1 MILLFAIVGAAALAL
16 RLFLVLP
23 IFSRR
28 QRSSLDARK
37 KRGKAVCSPL
47 QKTLCIVLGSGG
59 HTAEMVRLLSGVD
72 FDRYS
77 RRLYVVGDI
86 DIISLDQIGMLESRR
101 DAEKEEYFVGRV
113 PRSRRVG
120 QPWLTTPLSILL
132 CFGKVV
138 QLMYQ
143 YSPDAVLCNGPG
155 NCVVVCMVATIARVL
170 GIKRIPIIYVESFA
184 RVNTLS
190 LSGKIVYL
198 LADRFI
204 VQWPDILQRYS
215 RAEYVPNLV

>member
-1 MILLFAIVGAAALAL
+1 MIILLAIVGAVALAL
-16 RLFLVLP
+16 RLYVVLP

-28 QRSSLDARK
+28 QQSTLDARK
-37 KRGKAVCSPL
+37 RRGKAVRSAT
-47 QKTLCIVLGSGG
+47 QKILCIVLGSGG

-77 RRLYVVGDI
+77 RRLYVVGDT
-86 DIISLDQIGMLESRR
+86 DVISLDQIGMLESRR
-101 DAEKEEYFVGRV
+101 DGEKEEYFVGRV

-120 QPWLTTPLSILL
+120 QSWLTTPISVLQ
-132 CFGKVV
+132 CFGQVV

-143 YSPDAVLCNGPG
+143 HMPDAVLCNGPG
-155 NCVVVCMVATIARVL
+155 NCVVVCVVATIARVL

-204 VQWPDILQRYS
+204 VQWPDILQHYP
-215 RAEYVPNLV
+215 RAEHVPNLV